1 MKTRRRTRLSPH
13 FKLSEFRDR
22 STGALPPAA
31 ADAALVKLCQN
42 VLEPLRT
49 RYGTCHVFSGYR
61 THAHN
66 AEVGGA
72 RHSHHLYDEWPSS
85 PAADVG
91 FAAGSP
97 SDWARDAERL
107 MPRGGLSAYPGH
119 LHVDL
124 RPDRAR
130 W

>member
-13 FKLSEFRDR
+13 FKLSEFRDHA
-22 STGALPPAA
+22 TGKLPPAS
-31 ADAALVKLCQN
+31 ADAALVKLCQT
-42 VLEPLRT
+42 VLEPLRS
-49 RYGTCHVFSGYR
+49 RYGVCTIISGFR
-61 THAHN
+61 THQHN
-66 AEVGGA
+66 VEVGGA

-85 PAADVG
+85 PAADVQ

-97 SDWARDAERL
+97 SLWARDAERL
-107 MPRGGLSAYPGH
+107 MPRGGLSAYATH
-119 LHVDL
+119 LHIDL